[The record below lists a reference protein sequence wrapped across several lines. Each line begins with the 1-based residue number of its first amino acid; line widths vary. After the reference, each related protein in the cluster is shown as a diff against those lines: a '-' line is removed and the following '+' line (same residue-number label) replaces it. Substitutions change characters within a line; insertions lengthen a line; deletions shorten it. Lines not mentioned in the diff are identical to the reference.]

1 MLTNNYSDPVARLL
15 AIGDPRSDPSEPD
28 WRGLYRWRDYL
39 AQYGLKQEHIPE
51 LTRMATDEAL
61 NHADSESGEVWAPL
75 HAWRALGQLGAVQA
89 VRPLLTLLH
98 RIDDDNDDWVGEDL
112 PEALALIGPAAIP
125 ALAEYLDNPENKL
138 WARVAASSTLEK
150 IGNAYPQA
158 RGESIAAL
166 TRTLEHYASN
176 DEILNGDIIAALADL
191 DAVEAAPLVEQ
202 AYKADMV
209 DESIMGDWEDFQVE
223 VGLLEERVTA
233 LEEEELNFNPFLPD
247 EYGGAKTTRKKEEK
261 KVKQKRKQAKASRK
275 KNRKKK

>member
-15 AIGDPRSDPSEPD
+15 TIGNPSEAPGPLD
-28 WRGLYRWRDYL
+28 WRGLYHWRDYL

-51 LTRMATDEAL
+51 LIRMATDEAL
-61 NHADSESGEVWAPL
+61 NQASSESTEVWAPI

-98 RIDDDNDDWVGEDL
+98 YVDDENNDWVGEDL

-138 WARVAASSTLEK
+138 WARVAAASTLEK
-150 IGNAYPQA
+150 IGNAHPEA

-166 TRTLEHYASN
+166 TRTLEHYATN
-176 DEILNGDIIAALADL
+176 DEILNGDLISCLADL
-191 DAVEAAPLVEQ
+191 QAVEAAPIVEQ
-202 AYKADMV
+202 ADKADMV
-209 DESIMGDWEDFQVE
+209 DESIMGDWEDFQME
-223 VGLLEERVTA
+223 VGLLEGPLSA
-233 LEEEELNFNPFLPD
+233 PGDEELNFNPYLPD
-247 EYGGAKTTRKKEEK
+247 EYGPASPARKKESK
-261 KVKQKRKQAKASRK
+261 KDKQKRKLAKASRK